1 MTIGE
6 IAEAAAAR
14 LKRSLPVLAAEGE
27 AVRGKRRAVHFA
39 AEPWQVPPD
48 APLPGLIDY
57 TLLEAKATAT
67 DIEQLCR
74 VALTHSFRA
83 VCVNPLWID
92 LAASVLRG
100 SDVRVVST
108 VGFPLGAQRSLVKAV
123 EAAEAVSR
131 GAQEIDMVIPLG
143 ALLAGDLATVY
154 EDIAAVVEAAGS
166 AALVKVI
173 LETAVLNAEQKVM
186 GSLLAMWAGADFV
199 KTSTGFGA
207 GGATTADVQLL
218 RAVVGNKMGVKA
230 AGGIRKPKEAR
241 AMIGAGASRIGT
253 SRGPQL
259 LEREDESETIS

>member
-27 AVRGKRRAVHFA
+27 AVRAKRRAVHFA

-154 EDIAAVVEAAGS
+154 EDIAAGGGGGGVGGFGEGDSGDGGIKCRAKVDGEPARHVGGGGFRQNIDRIWGRRRHYRRRAAVAGGGREQDGREGCRRDQETKRSPGYDRRRCQPDRHQPGS
-166 AALVKVI
+166 AVI
-173 LETAVLNAEQKVM
+173 GE
-186 GSLLAMWAGADFV
+186 G
-199 KTSTGFGA
+199 
-207 GGATTADVQLL
+207 
-218 RAVVGNKMGVKA
+218 R
-230 AGGIRKPKEAR
+230 
-241 AMIGAGASRIGT
+241 
-253 SRGPQL
+253 
-259 LEREDESETIS
+259 